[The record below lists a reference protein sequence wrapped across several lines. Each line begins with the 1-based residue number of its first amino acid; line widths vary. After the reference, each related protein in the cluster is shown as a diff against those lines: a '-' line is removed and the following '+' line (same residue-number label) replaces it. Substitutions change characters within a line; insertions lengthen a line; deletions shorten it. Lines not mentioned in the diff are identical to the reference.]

1 MSDIAIRV
9 LGLAKEYQI
18 GKLVRYRTLR
28 ERLMDAAALP
38 FNRIASLGRAGAANS
53 ANERIWAL
61 KELSFEIP
69 RGAVVG
75 IIGRNGA
82 GKSTLLKILSRV
94 TEPTKGRV
102 EIRGRVGSLLEV
114 GTGFHQELTGREN
127 VFLNGAILGMKKK
140 EIISKFDAIVDF
152 ADLSKFIDTP
162 VKHYSSG
169 MYMRLA
175 FAVAAHLEPEI
186 LIVDEVLAVGDSA
199 FQQKCLARMHE
210 VGREGRT
217 ILFVSHDMQAIQQ
230 LCSRAIH
237 LEGGMKVD
245 DDQSS
250 VVIQRYL
257 RGNFT
262 GTQLS
267 DLHAL
272 IPTLP
277 PDPAFQLLSVDV
289 VQDHRSGTDVLS
301 GKPIEIRIDYRIHK
315 RVVGF
320 LIYVLLVDG
329 DGTLLFEIF
338 HNGDAADIPTT
349 LPGRYQSRAIIP
361 ADFLAGRTYELVVG
375 AAIHCVRVCIPEP
388 SPIRIPLHV
397 TPVGLVNRAYPGYV
411 SPGKIAPLI
420 PWQTDCFSSGEVD
433 DASLA
438 LPDL

>member
-9 LGLAKEYQI
+9 LQLGKEYRI
-18 GKLVRYRTLR
+18 GKRERYQTLR
-28 ERLMDAAALP
+28 DRLTDAAAAP
-38 FNRIASLGRAGAANS
+38 FRWLAGFGRRQAEPS
-53 ANERIWAL
+53 ESDRIWAL
-61 KELSFEIP
+61 QDVCFEIP
-69 RGAVVG
+69 RGEVVG

-94 TEPTKGRV
+94 TEPTRGRV

-114 GTGFHQELTGREN
+114 GTGFHPELTGREN
-127 VFLNGAILGMKKK
+127 VFLNGAILGMKKR
-140 EIISKFDAIVDF
+140 EIISKFDEIVDF

-217 ILFVSHDMQAIQQ
+217 ILFVSHNMQAVQQ

-237 LEGGMKVD
+237 LEGGTKVD

-250 VVIQRYL
+250 AVIQRYL
-257 RGNFT
+257 QGNLT

-272 IPTLP
+272 IQMFP

-289 VQDHRSGTDVLS
+289 VQDQLSGTDVLS
-301 GKPIEIRIDYRIHK
+301 GKPIEIHIDYRIHK

-320 LIYVLLVDG
+320 HIFVSLLDG
-329 DGTLLFEIF
+329 DGTLLFETI
-338 HNGDAADIPTT
+338 HNGDSDDIPTT
-349 LPGRYQSRAIIP
+349 MPGTYQSRATIP
-361 ADFLAGRTYELVVG
+361 ADFLAGRTYELVVS
-375 AAIHCVRVCIPEP
+375 AAIHCVRLCVPEP

-397 TPVGLVNRAYPGYV
+397 TAVGLVNRAYAGYP

-420 PWQTDCFSSGEVD
+420 PWRTVCVPSDEPK
-433 DASLA
+433 DALA
-438 LPDL
+438 LPDR